1 MESYPESLAWNDFIM
16 EIVNFKAL
24 INPGRDSD
32 FNAFLSQ
39 LFQGFKNSGFSLI
52 EISLFLP

>member
-1 MESYPESLAWNDFIM
+1 M

-24 INPGRDSD
+24 IIPGRYSH

-39 LFQGFKNSGFSLI
+39 LFQGLLKFRVFTD
-52 EISLFLP
+52 